1 MQTTTLHLET
11 FPFFNISLHL
21 NQIKPISLLNVEN
34 SSDTDLQHLDITINS
49 DVPFLAPF
57 CHHIEVLPAQTIMEV
72 PLVDLSVNRAFLA
85 QLSETEQ
92 AQLSVLLKQG
102 SEVLA
107 EHRFSLNVQPLEHFG
122 GFHILPQLIAAYITP
137 NHPYVYHLKRKAIEI
152 LQSPF

>member
-102 SEVLA
+102 SEVLIGGGDGQSVSRVGVGH
-107 EHRFSLNVQPLEHFG
+107 ECQPCLD
-122 GFHILPQLIAAYITP
+122 
-137 NHPYVYHLKRKAIEI
+137 RK
-152 LQSPF
+152 SVV